1 MSGLHTIFLGARDLD
16 RSTAFYSGL
25 LGRIAS
31 LLEERGHRVI
41 RRSCDGIHDLQHTRD
56 WSAAA
61 LTNET

>member
-1 MSGLHTIFLGARDLD
+1 MGTMLVTGSTDGIGA
-16 RSTAFYSGL
+16 
-25 LGRIAS
+25 RIAS

-41 RRSCDGIHDLQHTRD
+41 RHSCDGIHDLQHTRD